1 MKTLVIALLTCGC
14 VWAEPGG
21 SSKAQAPK
29 SFIKVEVADVRSS
42 PQDGAEQVT
51 QGLLGDEVQLL
62 EQRGDWFKVY
72 VKPQYRTAQGYPGW
86 LRKESVVK
94 ETPQASP
101 AQVVVS
107 VPEVILRSKPEAS
120 GKAIQKAGLGSSLAL
135 AGPYQKEGWLSFW
148 VPGVKEQVYAPAK
161 DFAPAPET
169 PVSDGRQIVE
179 TAAQLKG
186 TPYLWGG
193 MSYKGIDCSGFTY
206 TAYRVHGVTLP
217 RDADQQ
223 FQVGIPVKLNELKPG
238 DLLFFGDSAKEIT
251 HVGMYM
257 WDGKFI
263 HASGSLGGV
272 HITKVD
278 HPKYSA
284 IFQGA
289 RRMLGAEKTLP

>member
-1 MKTLVIALLTCGC
+1 MKIWKYAALSLAITFGAG
-14 VWAEPGG
+14 AEP
-21 SSKAQAPK
+21 SKN
-29 SFIKVEVADVRSS
+29 FVKVEVADVRSL
-42 PQDGAEQVT
+42 PKDGSEQVT
-51 QGLLGDEVQLL
+51 QALLGDEVQLL
-62 EQRGDWFKVY
+62 ESKGDWFKVF
-72 VKPQYRTAQGYPGW
+72 VRPQYRTDKGYPGW
-86 LRKESVVK
+86 LRKDCVVK
-94 ETPQASP
+94 QAAPVSE

-107 VPEVILRSKPEAS
+107 VPEALLREKPDP
-120 GKAIQKAGLGSSLAL
+120 KAKVLQRAGLGSQLAL
-135 AGPYQKEGWLSFW
+135 AAPYQEGWLSLW
-148 VPGVKEQVYAPAK
+148 VPGLNQPV
-161 DFAPAPET
+161 FAPTRQFAAAPT
-169 PVSDGRQIVE
+169 VPVSDGRDIVE

-193 MSYKGIDCSGFTY
+193 MSWKGIDCSGFTY

-223 FQVGIPVKLNELKPG
+223 FLVGTPVELSELKPG
-238 DLLFFGDSAKEIT
+238 DLLFFGDSDKEIS

-272 HITKVD
+272 TVTKVE

>member
-1 MKTLVIALLTCGC
+1 MAFWAG
-14 VWAEPGG
+14 AEPA
-21 SSKAQAPK
+21 KN
-29 SFIKVEVADVRSS
+29 FVKVEVADVRSL
-42 PQDGAEQVT
+42 PKDGSEQVT
-51 QGLLGDEVQLL
+51 QALLGDEVQLL
-62 EQRGDWFKVY
+62 ESKGDWYKVF
-72 VKPQYRTAQGYPGW
+72 VRPQYRTDKGYPGW
-86 LRKESVVK
+86 LRKDCVVK
-94 ETPQASP
+94 QPAPVSE

-107 VPEVILRSKPEAS
+107 VPEVLLREKPDP
-120 GKAIQKAGLGSSLAL
+120 KAKVLQRAGLGSQLAL
-135 AGPYQKEGWLSFW
+135 AAPYQEGWLSLW
-148 VPGVKEQVYAPAK
+148 VPGLK
-161 DFAPAPET
+161 DPVFAPARQFAEAPAV
-169 PVSDGRQIVE
+169 PVSDGREIVE

-193 MSYKGIDCSGFTY
+193 MSWKGIDCSGFTY

-223 FQVGIPVKLNELKPG
+223 FLVGTPVELSELKPG
-238 DLLFFGDSAKEIT
+238 DLLFFGDSEKEIT

-272 HITKVD
+272 TVTKVD

>member
-1 MKTLVIALLTCGC
+1 MKKLAIALLTLSCA
-14 VWAEPGG
+14 WAE
-21 SSKAQAPK
+21 APK
-29 SFIKVEVADVRSS
+29 SYIRVEVADVRKT

-51 QGLLGDEVQLL
+51 QALLGDEVQLL
-62 EQRGDWFKVY
+62 EQRGDWLKVY
-72 VKPQYRTAQGYPGW
+72 VKPQYRTPQGYPGW
-86 LRKESVVK
+86 LRKECVVK
-94 ETPQASP
+94 EPPHPSNASL
-101 AQVVVS
+101 VVS
-107 VPEVILRSKPEAS
+107 VPEVVLRAKPETAA
-120 GKAIQKAGLGSSLAL
+120 KVVDRAGLGSVLAV
-135 AGPYQKEGWLSFW
+135 AGPCDKPGWTAFW
-148 VPGVKEQVYAPAK
+148 VPGLKEQAYAPSKSFEAPP
-161 DFAPAPET
+161 PAPVT
-169 PVSDGRQIVE
+169 DGRVIVE

-206 TAYRVHGVTLP
+206 TAYKVHGITLP

-223 FQVGIPVKLNELKPG
+223 FEVGIPVKLEELQPG

-272 HITKVD
+272 TVTKVD